1 MVRSTFA
8 EPLVTHALTRFP
20 EEPRFVLARAIV
32 TDQAWPMG
40 MAVSTTALHRPVRP
54 SETHVND
61 VIARYTDAIAH
72 AETAPEARVRLAWFL
87 HRIGRYKDA
96 LAYLDAVRDENGLDA
111 SMRYMYRL
119 FRGHVLMALE
129 RPAEAAGLY
138 REALA
143 IAPQAQSARVS
154 IMNALLRTGDRRGA
168 EQIAEQIQTAGAD
181 AIDPWWQYVQGDFRL
196 YPLAIARLRELAR

>member
-1 MVRSTFA
+1 
-8 EPLVTHALTRFP
+8 VTHALTRFP
-20 EEPRFVLARAIV
+20 DEPRFVLARAIV

-40 MAVSTTALHRPVRP
+40 MAVSSTSLHRPVRP
-54 SETHVND
+54 TEAHISD

-87 HRIGRYKDA
+87 HRIGRYKEA
-96 LAYLDAVRDENGLDA
+96 LTHLDAAADETGLDVA
-111 SMRYMYRL
+111 MRYMYRL
-119 FRGHVLMALE
+119 FRGHVLMALN

-143 IAPQAQSARVS
+143 IAPEAQSARVS
-154 IMNALLRTGDRRGA
+154 IMNALLRNGDRRGA
-168 EQIAEQIQTAGAD
+168 ERIAEQIQTAGTD
-181 AIDPWWQYVQGDFRL
+181 AVDPWWQYVQGDFRL